1 MRYLTTF
8 LVLAACTAPPAALD
22 AGCKSYE
29 EARVSMPRPL
39 ANTAEGRWIAI
50 LDARMTATCR

>member
-1 MRYLTTF
+1 MRYLVTI
-8 LVLAACTAPPAALD
+8 LLLGACTAPPASLD
-22 AGCKSYE
+22 AGCKSYG